1 MLPVKLVR
9 SLVLGE
15 TMDNPFL
22 HHDDDPHAHDA
33 DNEDDDAHDI
43 QNHHYVLRRAAK
55 EEKMK
60 KKKNRRR
67 LPLLLFTPTGEL
79 ISDTF
84 RLAAIARDIG
94 MDFHPTPSLSHLI
107 FSWPTPS
114 SSPPSSS
121 SSTSSS
127 WASLSTP
134 STSSPLNNN
143 RPSVSSTTTSSSSTS
158 LWTTLLPNDAVPL
171 PFPSLSAPSTSLSLL
186 RYFVSLSKGLFKLVF
201 FNFDPDSEIQP
212 GNFNY
217 RKYYHDSNCS
227 PSPFL
232 HSRVS
237 SRRVGSMDDF
247 STELAGHGWTLFRN
261 RQKPKCPSSESDLVY
276 LFRKKELNRVRA
288 RGAGGG
294 GHVGECRVRELR
306 LPALDF
312 KNAVPLRTLLYIL
325 LMTDDVFYLA

>member
-1 MLPVKLVR
+1 M
-9 SLVLGE
+9 
-15 TMDNPFL
+15 TNPFL
-22 HHDDDPHAHDA
+22 YNDDDDDDDHAHDA
-33 DNEDDDAHDI
+33 DDEDDDAHEA
-43 QNHHYVLRRAAK
+43 QNHHHVLRRTSK

-60 KKKNRRR
+60 KNKNKRR

-79 ISDTF
+79 VSDTF

-114 SSPPSSS
+114 SPSSS

-127 WASLSTP
+127 SSWASSSTP

-143 RPSVSSTTTSSSSTS
+143 RPSVSSTTTTTSSSASA
-158 LWTTLLPNDAVPL
+158 WTTLLPNDAVPL
-171 PFPSLSAPSTSLSLL
+171 PFPSLSTPSTSLSLL

-201 FNFDPDSEIQP
+201 FNFDPESDIQP
-212 GNFNY
+212 RNFNY
-217 RKYYHDSNCS
+217 RNYYPDSDCS
-227 PSPFL
+227 PAPFL

-247 STELAGHGWTLFRN
+247 SRELAGYGWTLFRN
-261 RQKPKCPSSESDLVY
+261 RQKPKCPSSSSSSSESDLVY
-276 LFRKKELNRVRA
+276 LFRKKELNRVHA
-288 RGAGGG
+288 RGPGGG
-294 GHVGECRVRELR
+294 GHIGECRVRELR

-312 KNAVPLRTLLYIL
+312 NNAVPLRILLYIL
-325 LMTDDVFYLA
+325 LMTDDIFYLA